1 MVMMDLKL
9 APSFALL
16 ALNGQRSLHMTT
28 VKKVSLRCMAAAV
41 VLELYLEGCLS
52 QSENKI
58 TLPKVKLDPSHSTL
72 YRETVLQPLLHN
84 SAVTEG
90 DLNWWLK
97 KASTK
102 SNHQLKKFE
111 TAITDYLKSMNL
123 LEEIPSLLGS
133 DMYFDSAEVEIKA
146 YRSKMEA
153 YTSITE
159 NIRAEILEEGSV
171 TDEVIC
177 MLWLLRECGCMH
189 DYFSKNELEKVNI
202 RFHDLYQSNLWAKT
216 LFPIQIHHGIELGIK
231 RFLELKTKFVKTD
244 VGGSINFIFP
254 ALERS
259 QAVFIETESWFDNS
273 SQRLDAVITR
283 LMSCG
288 HEIKVIERGSI
299 ATLKIDNLLYDAIP
313 HFVMMKVP
321 IQGVRLVPKR
331 PL

>member
-1 MVMMDLKL
+1 MMDLKL
-9 APSFALL
+9 APSFSLI
-16 ALNGQRSLHMTT
+16 ALNAQRSLQMTT

-41 VLELYLEGCLS
+41 ILELYLEGCFT
-52 QSENKI
+52 QSENKL
-58 TLPKVKLDPSHSTL
+58 TLHKEALDQSHSTL

-84 SAVTEG
+84 SAEVTG

-97 KASTK
+97 KASRK

-111 TAITDYLKSMNL
+111 TAISDYLQAMNL
-123 LEEIPSLLGS
+123 LEDIPSLIGS
-133 DMYFDSAEVEIKA
+133 DMYFDSAEVEIRA
-146 YRSKMEA
+146 YRSNMEA

-159 NIRAEILEEGSV
+159 NMRAEILEEGPV

-189 DYFSKNELEKVNI
+189 DFFSLNELEQVNI
-202 RFHDLYQSNLWAKT
+202 KLHDLYQSNLWAKA
-216 LFPIQIHHGIELGIK
+216 LFPIQIRQGVELGIK
-231 RFLELKTKFVKTD
+231 RFLALKTKFAKTFI
-244 VGGSINFIFP
+244 GSSLNLIFP

-259 QAVFIETESWFDNS
+259 RAVFIETESWFDNS
-273 SQRLDAVITR
+273 NQRLDAVITR
-283 LMSCG
+283 LMSYG
-288 HEIKVIERGSI
+288 HEVKVLERGSI

-321 IQGVRLVPKR
+321 IQGVRLIPKR